1 MRKSTKPLQNLQG
14 FCKKLQKIIRAPVKR
29 LFERPLIQFCIII
42 NYLFQCG
49 SFFILN
55 LENHTLNRV
64 RFCFFCAAALRLVRI
79 FLLFTKKQLKIN
91 YFTVIIS
98 MISY

>member
-1 MRKSTKPLQNLQG
+1 MRKFLYIEHRKP
-14 FCKKLQKIIRAPVKR
+14 
-29 LFERPLIQFCIII
+29 
-42 NYLFQCG
+42 
-49 SFFILN
+49 
-55 LENHTLNRV
+55 TLNRV

-98 MISY
+98 MI

>member
-1 MRKSTKPLQNLQG
+1 MRKFLYIEPRKS
-14 FCKKLQKIIRAPVKR
+14 
-29 LFERPLIQFCIII
+29 
-42 NYLFQCG
+42 
-49 SFFILN
+49 
-55 LENHTLNRV
+55 TLNRV

-98 MISY
+98 IISY

>member
-1 MRKSTKPLQNLQG
+1 MRKFLYIEPRKS
-14 FCKKLQKIIRAPVKR
+14 
-29 LFERPLIQFCIII
+29 
-42 NYLFQCG
+42 
-49 SFFILN
+49 
-55 LENHTLNRV
+55 TLNRV
-64 RFCFFCAAALRLVRI
+64 RFCFFCAAALCLDRI